1 MSAVSSRKISI
12 IKGISWRIVGT
23 LDTIFLA
30 WLFTGN
36 LNFAIK
42 IGGIELI
49 TKIALY
55 YFHERL
61 WNFLKIG
68 NKVLG
73 ENNGVKVYTDK
84 HWKSIAKSIS
94 WRILGTIDTMIISYF
109 VTGSINRAL
118 EIGFTEVF
126 TKMLLYYI
134 HERIWLKF
142 TNRSVDKSP
151 HY

>member
-1 MSAVSSRKISI
+1 MSAVYSRKISI
-12 IKGISWRIVGT
+12 IKGITWRLVGT

-36 LNFAIK
+36 LNFAVK

-49 TKIALY
+49 TKVALY
-55 YFHERL
+55 YLHERL
-61 WNFLKIG
+61 WNFLNIG
-68 NKVLG
+68 KKVVS
-73 ENNGVKVYTDK
+73 ENNGIKVYSDK
-84 HWKSIAKSIS
+84 HWKSITKSIS
-94 WRILGTIDTMIISYF
+94 WRVIGTIDTMIISYF

-134 HERIWLKF
+134 HERLWLKIAIK
-142 TNRSVDKSP
+142 SVKYSK
-151 HY
+151 